1 MNELIPAI
9 REIVG
14 LFRELMDPE
23 KRKSLYE
30 LKEFKNKMKA
40 LDIAEEIFLVVD
52 SMRATKGLKD
62 IYEKHEER
70 YLKLKKKFNKY
81 D

>member
-1 MNELIPAI
+1 MNEFIPAI
-9 REIVG
+9 REIVA

-40 LDIAEEIFLVVD
+40 LDIAEEIFSVVD
-52 SMRATKGLKD
+52 LMRATRSTDDL
-62 IYEKHEER
+62 YEKHEDR